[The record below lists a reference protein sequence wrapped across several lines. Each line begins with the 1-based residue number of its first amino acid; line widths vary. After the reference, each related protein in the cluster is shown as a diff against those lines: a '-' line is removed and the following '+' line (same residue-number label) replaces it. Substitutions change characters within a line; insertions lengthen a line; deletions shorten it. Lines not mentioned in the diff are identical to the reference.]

1 MGVDGDPIDYRF
13 TLANERTFLA
23 WMRTA
28 IALLAGGIV
37 AAKALNF
44 DHEVWRW
51 IVAIP
56 PIAGGGVVAGLAT
69 VRWRRYEDAMSAGR
83 ELPVGP
89 GIVLLGVAL
98 AVYALVVLVA
108 TILDG

>member
-1 MGVDGDPIDYRF
+1 MEDDRLDYRF

-28 IALLAGGIV
+28 IALVAGGIV

-44 DHEVWRW
+44 DHEALRW
-51 IVAIP
+51 VVAAP
-56 PIAGGGVVAGLAT
+56 PIVGGGVVAGGAT
-69 VRWRRYEDAMSAGR
+69 VRWRRYEDAMRAGR
-83 ELPVGP
+83 ELPVGR
-89 GIVLLGVAL
+89 GIVALGVAL